1 MKIYKVQIVL
11 IISFNDN
18 KLNLIKLK
26 IKKLNNFKHLYYCLK
41 FKSQFRKILW
51 EKIREPKIMQ
61 NYNPKY
67 LIENLNKNNEL
78 EEILN
83 SW

>member
-1 MKIYKVQIVL
+1 MTI
-11 IISFNDN
+11 
-18 KLNLIKLK
+18 IKLK
-26 IKKLNNFKHLYYCLK
+26 IQKLNNFKHLYYCLK

-61 NYNPKY
+61 HYNPKY

-78 EEILN
+78 EEFLN
-83 SW
+83 SWSMH

>member
-1 MKIYKVQIVL
+1 MTI
-11 IISFNDN
+11 
-18 KLNLIKLK
+18 IKLK
-26 IKKLNNFKHLYYCLK
+26 IQKLNNFKHLYYCLK
-41 FKSQFRKILW
+41 FKLQFRKWLW

-61 NYNPKY
+61 HYNPKY

-78 EEILN
+78 EEFLN